1 MDGGDLGVRLR
12 CQKPEQVGGDLAF
25 LDLPDRRPARP
36 DPGEEGERSVL
47 VEGEPDRLA
56 GATRRQL
63 VLRKAGE
70 RNEAPALRVQP
81 ALPVRRGGVADVSD
95 APIDPSTLE
104 REHRRWHAPA
114 RKNQLSAVL
123 ALPDDRGAVV
133 GEYTGQRRHVAGP
146 VMHGTRQLSDRGL
159 AFRDAVEVAH
169 ARMIAQ

>member
-81 ALPVRRGGVADVSD
+81 A
-95 APIDPSTLE
+95 
-104 REHRRWHAPA
+104 HRRWHAPA

-146 VMHGTRQLSDRGL
+146 VMHGT
-159 AFRDAVEVAH
+159 
-169 ARMIAQ
+169 